1 MSMYLLQF
9 FIIYALSE
17 TTFGKPNII
26 LLVADDLG
34 FNDVGVHGS
43 TQIPTPNLNALAQ
56 NGVLLNN
63 YYVCPVCSPSR
74 GALMTGLYPIHTGL
88 QRGPIPS
95 SQPYGLPL
103 KHIIMPQWFKK
114 LNYATHAIGKWHLG
128 FFRKEYTP
136 VYRGFDSHYGYWG
149 GKEDY
154 YDHTQQMDLIH
165 LGQDKGLAYCNVLPS
180 VLSVVI
186 SVSAPQRHSVFLGLF
201 VSGCSCVLS
210 GLHLLGSHADSF
222 PSQMMHFL
230 HPCLEFLDILLR
242 HQRCIWWPA
251 EQKICRQ
258 TKITSKEHL
267 RWGITCSLMNGTPV
281 GKQEKGSFL
290 SQSC

>member
-74 GALMTGLYPIHTGL
+74 GALMTGLYPIHTGT
-88 QRGPIPS
+88 QHDVIFVD
-95 SQPYGLPL
+95 QPWGLPL
-103 KHIIMPQWFKK
+103 THTLLPQHLRK
-114 LNYATHAIGKWHLG
+114 LGYATHAVGKWHLG